1 MTTRRDRPTL
11 HIPIPKRR
19 PPQRGDHREAPRRV
33 IDVDLVESSRTS
45 AQDPYTIT
53 I

>member
-1 MTTRRDRPTL
+1 MTTRRERPAL
-11 HIPIPKRR
+11 HIPIPNRR
-19 PPQRGDHREAPRRV
+19 PPQRDDRKEAPRRV